1 MAGENAGGENR
12 PTQSPA
18 SSDQGGNPNSS
29 QFNGNPPS
37 TPDSPTS
44 AGFNT
49 DQLPFNSRT
58 SENYSDFDDDEA
70 AVDPNIIRDELD
82 DGDEDEGEGEDL
94 FNDNYIDDYR
104 RMDEHDQYESVG
116 LDDSLEDERD
126 LDQIMADRRAA
137 EIELDTR
144 EGVAS
149 RAKLPHLLNGQDT
162 DDDSYRPSKRTRAP
176 PGPRGGDDTDAMQS
190 SPGRSQRINSGEDV
204 PMTDATDDDQYEDD
218 ENDEGEFEMYRV
230 QGTLR
235 EWVTRDEVRRFIAKK
250 FKEFIL
256 TYENPKNEN
265 HEFLYLNQINEMVS
279 ANKCSLEIDYKQF
292 IYIHPNIAIWLA
304 DAPQSVL
311 EVMEEVANKVVFSI
325 HSNYKSIHQKIYV
338 RVTNLPVYD
347 QIRNIRQIHLNTM
360 IRIGGVVTRRSGVFP
375 QLQQVKYDCNKC
387 GTVLGPF
394 IQNSYSEV
402 RVGSCP
408 ECQSKGPFT
417 VNIEQTIY
425 RNYQKL
431 TLQESPGIV
440 PAGRLPRH
448 KEVILL
454 NDLIDCARPGEEI
467 EVTGIYTNNFDLSL
481 NTKNGFPVFATVIE
495 ANHVTKKQDLFS
507 AYKLTEEDKQEIHK
521 LAKDPRIGER
531 IVKSIAP
538 SIYGHEDIKTA
549 IALAMFGGQEKNVNG
564 KHRLRGDIN
573 VLLLGDPG
581 TAKSQFLKYVEKT
594 GQRAVYTTGK
604 GASAVGLTAA
614 VHKDPVTREW
624 TLEGGALVLA
634 DKGICLIDEF
644 DKMNDQD
651 RVSIHEA
658 MEQQSISISKAG
670 IVTSLQA
677 RCSVIAAANPIG
689 GRYDSSKNFSQNVEL
704 TDPIVSRF
712 DVLCVVKDVVDPV
725 MDEML
730 AKFVV
735 DSHFKSQAKGA
746 NLDDKSMNNSQ
757 EDIDASAMMMDPEIL
772 PQDMLKKYIT
782 FAKLHIFPKLHDADL
797 DKLTQVYA
805 ELRRE
810 SSHGQ
815 GVPIAVRHIESMI
828 RMSEAHAR
836 MHLRSNVIQEDV
848 DMAIRVLLDSFIST
862 QKFGVQKALQKS
874 FKKYMTYKKDFNRLV
889 LLKLNELVKEA
900 LHFEEIVSG
909 TRKNV
914 GYIDVKVE
922 ELQTKVSDLGITDL
936 KPFFT
941 SADFLKGNFQLDEER
956 GLIRHHMTL

>member
-1 MAGENAGGENR
+1 MA
-12 PTQSPA
+12 S
-18 SSDQGGNPNSS
+18 GNT
-29 QFNGNPPS
+29 GNPPS
-37 TPDSPTS
+37 SPDSPTTS

-49 DQLPFNSRT
+49 DQLPHNT
-58 SENYSDFDDDEA
+58 SQNYTDDDDEA
-70 AVDPNIIRDELD
+70 AVDPHILPEEPEEPDE
-82 DGDEDEGEGEDL
+82 EEEEGEDL
-94 FNDNYIDDYR
+94 FNDNFMDDYR
-104 RMDEHDQYESVG
+104 RMDDHDQYEAVG
-116 LDDSLEDERD
+116 LDESFEDDREP
-126 LDQIMADRRAA
+126 DQVIQDRRAA
-137 EIELDTR
+137 EVELEARDVR
-144 EGVAS
+144 FS
-149 RAKLPHLLNGQDT
+149 NRKLPQLLHDNDT
-162 DDDSYRPSKRTRAP
+162 DDDSYRPSKRSRADFRP
-176 PGPRGGDDTDAMQS
+176 PRSYDDADTDDGLQS
-190 SPGRSQRINSGEDV
+190 SPGRSQRGHSREDV
-204 PMTDATDDDQYEDD
+204 PMTDQTEDYQD
-218 ENDEGEFEMYRV
+218 EDEDGDEGEFEMYRV

-250 FKEFIL
+250 FREFLL
-256 TYENPKNEN
+256 TYVHPKNEDGYF
-265 HEFLYLNQINEMVS
+265 EYVRLINEMVS

-292 IYIHPNIAIWLA
+292 IYVHPNIAIWLA

-311 EVMEEVANKVVFSI
+311 EVMEEVAMRVVFDL
-325 HSNYKSIHQKIYV
+325 HPNYKNIHQKIYV
-338 RVTNLPVYD
+338 RISNLPVYD

-360 IRIGGVVTRRSGVFP
+360 IRVGGVVTRRSGVFP

-387 GTVLGPF
+387 GAILGPF
-394 IQNSYSEV
+394 FQNSYSEV
-402 RVGSCP
+402 KVGSCP

-440 PAGRLPRH
+440 PAGRLPRY

-481 NTKNGFPVFATVIE
+481 NTKNGFPVFSTVIE
-495 ANHVTKKQDLFS
+495 ANYVTKKQDLFS
-507 AYKLTEEDKQEIHK
+507 AYKLTQEDKEEIEK
-521 LAKDPRIGER
+521 LSKDPRIGER
-531 IVKSIAP
+531 IIKSIAP

-549 IALAMFGGQEKNVNG
+549 LTLAIFGGQEKNVEG

-677 RCSVIAAANPIG
+677 RCSVIAAANPVG
-689 GRYDSSKNFSQNVEL
+689 GRYDSSKTFSQNVEL

-712 DVLCVVKDVVDPV
+712 DILCVVKDVVDPV
-725 MDEML
+725 ADELL
-730 AKFVV
+730 AEFVV

-746 NLDDKSMNNSQ
+746 NIDDRSYSESQ
-757 EDIDASAMMMDPEIL
+757 EDQASARPVDSEVL
-772 PQDMLKKYIT
+772 SQDLLKKYIT
-782 FAKLHIFPKLHDADL
+782 YAKLNIFPRFHDSDME
-797 DKLTQVYA
+797 KLTQVYA

-836 MHLRSNVIQEDV
+836 MHLRQHVTEEDV
-848 DMAIRVLLDSFIST
+848 DMAISVLLNSFIST
-862 QKFGVQKALQKS
+862 QKYGVQRALQKS
-874 FKKYMTYKKDFNRLV
+874 FRKYITYKMDYNRM
-889 LLKLNELVKEA
+889 LLNLLQELVNRA
-900 LHFEEIVSG
+900 VRFEEIISG
-909 TRKNV
+909 STS
-914 GYIDVKVE
+914 GLAHIDVKVDDLLNMAE
-922 ELQTKVSDLGITDL
+922 ERGISDLR
-936 KPFFT
+936 PFFSST
-941 SADFLKGNFQLDEER
+941 DFSAANFKLDEER
-956 GLIRHHMTL
+956 RMIRHLLPRH

>member
-1 MAGENAGGENR
+1 MA
-12 PTQSPA
+12 S
-18 SSDQGGNPNSS
+18 GNS
-29 QFNGNPPS
+29 GNPPS
-37 TPDSPTS
+37 SPDSPTTS

-49 DQLPFNSRT
+49 DQLPHNT
-58 SENYSDFDDDEA
+58 SQNYTDDDDEA
-70 AVDPNIIRDELD
+70 AVDPHILPEEPEEPDE
-82 DGDEDEGEGEDL
+82 EEEEGEDL
-94 FNDNYIDDYR
+94 FNDNFMDDYR
-104 RMDEHDQYESVG
+104 RMDDHDQYEAVG
-116 LDDSLEDERD
+116 LDESFEDDREP
-126 LDQIMADRRAA
+126 DQVIQDRRAA
-137 EIELDTR
+137 EVELEARDVR
-144 EGVAS
+144 FS
-149 RAKLPHLLNGQDT
+149 NRKLPQLLHDNDT
-162 DDDSYRPSKRTRAP
+162 DDDSYRPSKRSRADFRP
-176 PGPRGGDDTDAMQS
+176 PRSYDDVDTDDGLQS
-190 SPGRSQRINSGEDV
+190 SPGRSQRGHSREDV
-204 PMTDATDDDQYEDD
+204 PMTDQTEDYQD
-218 ENDEGEFEMYRV
+218 EDEDGDEGEFEMYRV

-250 FKEFIL
+250 FREFLL
-256 TYENPKNEN
+256 TYVHPKNEDGYF
-265 HEFLYLNQINEMVS
+265 EYVRLINEMVS

-292 IYIHPNIAIWLA
+292 IYVHPNIAIWLA

-311 EVMEEVANKVVFSI
+311 EVMEEVAMKVVFDL
-325 HSNYKSIHQKIYV
+325 HPNYKNIHQKIYV
-338 RVTNLPVYD
+338 RISNLPVYD

-360 IRIGGVVTRRSGVFP
+360 IRVGGVVTRRSGVFP

-387 GTVLGPF
+387 GAILGPF
-394 IQNSYSEV
+394 FQNSYSEV
-402 RVGSCP
+402 KVGSCP

-440 PAGRLPRH
+440 PAGRLPRY

-481 NTKNGFPVFATVIE
+481 NTKNGFPVFSTVIE
-495 ANHVTKKQDLFS
+495 ANYVTKKQDLFS
-507 AYKLTEEDKQEIHK
+507 AYKLTQEDKEEIEK
-521 LAKDPRIGER
+521 LSKDPRIGER
-531 IVKSIAP
+531 IIKSVAP

-549 IALAMFGGQEKNVNG
+549 LALAIFGGQEKNVEG

-677 RCSVIAAANPIG
+677 RCSVIAAANPVG
-689 GRYDSSKNFSQNVEL
+689 GRYDSSKTFSQNVEL

-712 DVLCVVKDVVDPV
+712 DILCVVKDVVDPV
-725 MDEML
+725 ADELL
-730 AKFVV
+730 AEFVV
-735 DSHFKSQAKGA
+735 NSHFKSQAKGA
-746 NLDDKSMNNSQ
+746 NIDDRSYSESQ
-757 EDIDASAMMMDPEIL
+757 EDQASARPVDSEVL
-772 PQDMLKKYIT
+772 SQDLLKKYIT
-782 FAKLHIFPKLHDADL
+782 YAKLNIFPRFHDSDME
-797 DKLTQVYA
+797 KLTQVYA

-836 MHLRSNVIQEDV
+836 MHLRQHVTEEDV
-848 DMAIRVLLDSFIST
+848 DMAISVLLNSFIST
-862 QKFGVQKALQKS
+862 QKYGVQRALQKS
-874 FKKYMTYKKDFNRLV
+874 FRKYITYKMDYNRM
-889 LLKLNELVKEA
+889 LLNLLQELVNRA
-900 LHFEEIVSG
+900 VRFEEIISG
-909 TRKNV
+909 STS
-914 GYIDVKVE
+914 GLAHIDVKVDDLLNMAE
-922 ELQTKVSDLGITDL
+922 ERGISDLR
-936 KPFFT
+936 PFFSST
-941 SADFLKGNFQLDEER
+941 DFSAANFKLDEER
-956 GLIRHHMTL
+956 RMIRYLLPRH